1 VQSLF
6 VPVVFLIGNLMS
18 LVVPSASSLA
28 IILMSILYQIIAK
41 LDALGT
47 TSDIKFPIKK
57 TTGTNND
64 LRLIF
69 INGVLDYLIFS

>member
-1 VQSLF
+1 MIVAVIAITPAAVNDEIPMLAS
-6 VPVVFLIGNLMS
+6 IGYN
-18 LVVPSASSLA
+18 
-28 IILMSILYQIIAK
+28 IDIKIIAK

-69 INGVLDYLIFS
+69 INGFTKKLTAI

>member
-1 VQSLF
+1 MIVAVIAITPAAVNDEIPMLAS
-6 VPVVFLIGNLMS
+6 IGYN
-18 LVVPSASSLA
+18 
-28 IILMSILYQIIAK
+28 IDIKIIAK

-69 INGVLDYLIFS
+69 INGFTKKLSAI